1 MITKIGTPIAHSAI
15 PFSMLSSIVVV
26 NGERLRKRCVPCGC
40 ADNRFIPADNGKR
53 IKSAKVGRAEKMA
66 SAWHR
71 FTLALL
77 PTP

>member
-26 NGERLRKRCVPCGC
+26 NGERLRERCVPYGC
-40 ADNRFIPADNGKR
+40 ADNDF
-53 IKSAKVGRAEKMA
+53 
-66 SAWHR
+66 
-71 FTLALL
+71 LALL